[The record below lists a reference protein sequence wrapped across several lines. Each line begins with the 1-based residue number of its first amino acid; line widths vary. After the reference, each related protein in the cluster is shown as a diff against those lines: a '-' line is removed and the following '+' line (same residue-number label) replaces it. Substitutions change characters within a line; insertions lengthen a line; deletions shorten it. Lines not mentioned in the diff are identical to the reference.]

1 MENISNKSEAP
12 SILTPLENA
21 NILEYEIDKQIK
33 FKAEFNNNIIR
44 LMVIELTIPQKDYE
58 LLLTLEQMCKINRF
72 FVNFENTN
80 DLANWIINSFK
91 EKNSSIKFIDNKCII
106 QMKNPISNKTF
117 ELILNKEQKDL
128 NSRINNLE
136 AIIIEQNKKIISL
149 EERIKKLE
157 DFLSYDL
164 AKSEILNKSQ
174 QDMVINW
181 LPGKASKINLLM
193 NSNLD
198 GDSTK
203 TFMNKCKGKS
213 PTLAVIQTAN
223 GKIFGGYTT
232 QMWKEG
238 EVKDNG
244 AFVFS
249 IDKQKKYKI
258 KQPDLAIGFG
268 KNSWWGFGSR
278 HNAIVIVENCTTRDG
293 NWVGNETYDIPEP
306 YELNGGEKNFTV
318 KSFEI
323 YYVDY

>member
-1 MENISNKSEAP
+1 MEKISNKSEAP
-12 SILTPLENA
+12 SILTPLENV
-21 NILEYEIDKQIK
+21 NILEYEIDKQLK
-33 FKAEFNNNIIR
+33 FKTEFNNNIIR

-91 EKNSSIKFIDNKCII
+91 ENNSSINFIDNKCII

-213 PTLAVIQTAN
+213 PTLAVIQTTN

-232 QMWKEG
+232 
-238 EVKDNG
+238 
-244 AFVFS
+244 
-249 IDKQKKYKI
+249 
-258 KQPDLAIGFG
+258 
-268 KNSWWGFGSR
+268 
-278 HNAIVIVENCTTRDG
+278 
-293 NWVGNETYDIPEP
+293 
-306 YELNGGEKNFTV
+306 
-318 KSFEI
+318 
-323 YYVDY
+323 